1 MSRILVCDSFHPEGI
16 AILSQVGEVDFRPG
30 LSHDQLHTI
39 INQYQALII
48 GSHYPLDHE
57 LLEDGFN
64 LRAVGCLGQHLDTI
78 DVTSARAMGIEI
90 RNSPGSNAVAI
101 AEHTLLQM
109 LLLARNLNRGLA
121 GKTLGIIGFGL
132 IGRQVAQRALA
143 FGMRVIANQPRLT
156 PELALDEGVGDTD
169 LVDLLHEAD
178 FVTLHVPFKAETKA
192 LIGQAELA
200 QMRTGSC
207 LINTGHT
214 DLVDDKALLA
224 ALNSG
229 QIAGAA
235 LPAFPAGNPPAQTA
249 SLLVRQH
256 PNVLVAPHVTTI
268 LGDRQRDMAV
278 TLARQIADI
287 LRVKRPSESLSL
299 EVVPTNQVLPH
310 EQIDDKRV
318 ARLMNSLE
326 SEGRLVNPPVVTFW
340 HGKYVVLDG
349 ATRSTAMKRL
359 GYPYMIVQVVDAKR
373 DNYELHTWYHVI
385 SASRPGTELFAHL
398 QTIPGLTLR
407 PLPAEQIQTAFNQ
420 PEALCYFLDSDGQAT
435 LAMAAAGQDRLQVM
449 NDLVASYTAWGNVER
464 TLLTDLPRLRSQFP
478 QMVAIAI
485 FPQFSPETVFTVAS
499 EGQLLPAGL
508 TRFVIPGRILR
519 LNANL
524 SDLKRDEPLAIKR
537 AWFNQF
543 LEEKLARS
551 RLRYYQEPVIL
562 LDD

>member
-1 MSRILVCDSFHPEGI
+1 MSRILICDSFHPEGV
-16 AILSQVGEVDFRPG
+16 AILSQIGEVELRPG
-30 LSHDQLHTI
+30 LTHDQLQAI

-48 GSHYPLDHE
+48 DSQYRLSHD

-64 LRAVGCLGQHLDTI
+64 LRAIGCMGQHLDTI
-78 DVTSARAMGIEI
+78 DVSTAKAMGIEV
-90 RNSPGSNAVAI
+90 RNSPSSNAVAI

-109 LLLARNLNRGLA
+109 LSLARNLSRGLA

-156 PELALDEGVGDTD
+156 PELALDEGVADTD

-178 FVTLHVPFKAETKA
+178 FVTLHVPFKAETKT
-192 LIGQAELA
+192 LISQAELA
-200 QMRTGSC
+200 QMKPGAC

-214 DLVDDKALLA
+214 DLVDDKALLE
-224 ALNSG
+224 ALHSG
-229 QIAGAA
+229 RIAGAA
-235 LPAFPAGNPPAQTA
+235 LPAFPTGNLPTPTA
-249 SLLVRQH
+249 SLQVRQH

-299 EVVPTNQVLPH
+299 EVVPTNQVVPH

-349 ATRSTAMKRL
+349 ATRSTAMQRL
-359 GYPYMIVQVVDAKR
+359 GYPHMIVQVVDARR
-373 DNYELHTWYHVI
+373 DKYELHTWYHVI
-385 SASRPGTELFAHL
+385 SASRPGSELFTHL

-407 PLPAEQIQTAFNQ
+407 PLPAEQIQTAFSY
-420 PEALCYFLDSDGQAT
+420 PETLCYFLDSDGQAV
-435 LAMAAAGQDRLQVM
+435 LAMATAGQDRLQIM

-464 TLLTDLPRLRSQFP
+464 TLLTDLARLRSQFP
-478 QMVAIAI
+478 QMVAVAI
-485 FPQFSPETVFTVAS
+485 FPQFTPETVFTVAS

-524 SDLKRDEPLAIKR
+524 SDLKRDEPLAVKR